1 MARSGRSFDNAF
13 LERLRGI
20 AVLDALSSLGLY
32 WKLDPDFQPVRNANT
47 RRLYVSVGSNVVE
60 LLLTDQKWYDPRVDV
75 GGGGS
80 IDLAMHLLGLS
91 FVDAVKALS
100 SHSIEGRHT

>member
-20 AVLDALSSLGLY
+20 ALLDALSRLNLY
-32 WKLDPDFQPVRNANT
+32 WKFDPDFQPVRNANT

-60 LLLTDQKWYDPRVDV
+60 LLLTGQKWYDPRVGI
-75 GGGGS
+75 GGGGC
-80 IDLAMHLLGLS
+80 IDLAMHLLGIS
-91 FVDAVKALS
+91 FVDAVNVLS
-100 SHSIEGRHT
+100 SHSIEGRNR